1 MPPSRRS
8 SLGLPITLGVIM
20 IILVILLC
28 IAWIISTMIAA
39 KELSSMSTMY
49 WIFLVIGSFFLCLL
63 LAGTITYLVF
73 SIQVVRLNRR
83 QSNFIDSVTH
93 ELKSPL
99 ASLKLYLQTLA
110 KYDVSPEEKRNF
122 YRSMMED
129 IERLDLLIN
138 QVLRVGQMETGQNL
152 SIQEESFH
160 LPKLV
165 ENCIRSACLGHLADE
180 SAVTLRCP
188 DVWVTFPRIL
198 LEMILRNL
206 IDNAIKYAGTPPR
219 VTVDIRWN
227 FHGTLVAR
235 IADNGPGIPPGMR
248 KKIFRRFFRIG
259 DELERK
265 KPGTGL
271 GLYLVQLYV
280 KILNGRI
287 RIRNNKTGGSV
298 FFLIVPVKAEN

>member
-1 MPPSRRS
+1 
-8 SLGLPITLGVIM
+8 M
-20 IILVILLC
+20 IILVVLLS
-28 IAWIISTMIAA
+28 IAWIISTWVAA
-39 KELSSMSTMY
+39 KQLSTMSTMY

-73 SIQVVRLNRR
+73 SIQVIHLNRR

-99 ASLKLYLQTLA
+99 ASLKLYLQTLE
-110 KYDVSPEEKRNF
+110 KYDVSPEEKRKF

-129 IERLDLLIN
+129 IERLDLLTS
-138 QVLRVGQMETGQNL
+138 QVLRVGQLETGQYL

-160 LPKLV
+160 LPRLV
-165 ENCIRSACLGHLADE
+165 ENCIRSTCLCHRVEE
-180 SAVTLRCP
+180 SAVTCRCP
-188 DVWVTFPRIL
+188 DVWVTFPRIP

-206 IDNAIKYAGTPPR
+206 IDNAIKYAGTPPA
-219 VTVDIRWN
+219 VTMDIRWN
-227 FHGTLVAR
+227 FHGTLVVR
-235 IADNGPGIPPGMR
+235 ISDNGPGIPPGLR

-259 DELERK
+259 NELERK

-280 KILNGRI
+280 KLLKGKIHV
-287 RIRNNKTGGSV
+287 RNNKSGGSV
-298 FFLIVPVKAEN
+298 FFLVIPVKPETPV